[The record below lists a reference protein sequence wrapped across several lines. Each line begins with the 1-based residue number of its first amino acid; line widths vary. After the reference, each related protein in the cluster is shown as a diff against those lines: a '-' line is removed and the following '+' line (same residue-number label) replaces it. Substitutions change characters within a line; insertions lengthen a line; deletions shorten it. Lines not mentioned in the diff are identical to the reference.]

1 MSEVC
6 QMFLTPVWLNWSC
19 PRTSCSFLHGFA
31 RVSKVGFVH
40 PIFSM

>member
-19 PRTSCSFLHGFA
+19 PKTIYSY
-31 RVSKVGFVH
+31 
-40 PIFSM
+40 IYIYIYIYIIN